1 MPRSAGCCQTS
12 QQWHSPPPLPP
23 CVRQEKAGACAGHPQ
38 ERWED
43 EGMKKTRQAAEKI
56 GAMLAE
62 DRTGQRLDPAARPAA
77 ADAERR
83 SRDGSCC
90 CLFTYAKELRR
101 ESSTGRSNDGKE
113 GARHVSEWR
122 WRIGG
127 FRHRHAIPQPLHFR
141 FRVIESSHRAPC
153 EWSRPTTA
161 R

>member
-1 MPRSAGCCQTS
+1 
-12 QQWHSPPPLPP
+12 
-23 CVRQEKAGACAGHPQ
+23 
-38 ERWED
+38 
-43 EGMKKTRQAAEKI
+43 MKKTRQAAEKI

-127 FRHRHAIPQPLHFR
+127 FRHRHAMPFR
-141 FRVIESSHRAPC
+141 SHCTFAFASSSRVESSSTVRMVPPDDSKMKR
-153 EWSRPTTA
+153 WA
-161 R
+161 RR

>member
-1 MPRSAGCCQTS
+1 
-12 QQWHSPPPLPP
+12 
-23 CVRQEKAGACAGHPQ
+23 
-38 ERWED
+38 
-43 EGMKKTRQAAEKI
+43 MKKTRQAAEKI

-127 FRHRHAIPQPLHFR
+127 FDSAIAMPFR
-141 FRVIESSHRAPC
+141 SHCTFAFASSSRVIEHRANGP
-153 EWSRPTTA
+153 A
-161 R
+161 RRQQDEAMGSEVKKLLRVF